1 MVKTYLSTRFSGG
14 AYRIIDGKLSNI
26 EIPSFGAQ
34 YDIMAFP
41 GDGAQV
47 VAVGRDASIYKSND
61 SGDNW
66 TVAVGDYTELDNK
79 TAFFEVWVVNNLVSY
94 VVGENGAVVK
104 SIDGGVTY
112 NQTTGN
118 LGIEGDLAVQS
129 VHFID
134 ELVGIIRVSNK
145 LNQETYALKTTD
157 GGDNW
162 SFLNTGSGYV
172 FDNTE
177 GAGTDLNKW
186 SYGGVHLS
194 EDESTLHVLTRTGLY
209 RSTDSGVNFTL
220 AVSFFST
227 GPYGQHLT
235 WINDNELWA
244 TGASTTL
251 WRTTDAGATWIEV
264 LSPGNP
270 SGSMQAAHFVNPT
283 FGYLAFNVGGNSR
296 YLVFTEDGGATE
308 ASTIPYG
315 SAVVT
320 AVWTVITNPCYE
332 LIDCAGLSEPIQT
345 GTDLSEHVGQVI
357 TLADETN
364 HEIKGCWLVTESED
378 CYDVVD
384 VAVYKCHDTCE
395 DCLPAPLPP
404 RIPCPRPVDPG
415 YDTGLCN
422 SEIVE
427 DVKCTYADLMYQKM
441 MSRRYR
447 IEYCCQSDEE
457 DAFIENEKISMLLM
471 TAEEPEFIE
480 CVRWNINCES
490 AAARVTIDYVDCFG
504 NRVNYISN
512 VGEAGL
518 CVAFCGSK
526 DFTPIAENIPYDY
539 PGAPVP
545 PPGLNGT
552 ITQLRD
558 CYPGDVFYSSAD
570 TIEPQA
576 CEQWCVDAKG
586 IGSGT
591 IEYTGCD
598 GVFATESF
606 DWLTLDPR
614 PSVCICIL
622 PGTDII
628 VKGDA
633 SYNLVEQDC
642 SC

>member
-47 VAVGRDASIYKSND
+47 VAVGRDASIHKSND

-66 TVAVGDYTELDNK
+66 TVAVGDYTELNNK
-79 TAFFEVWVVNNLVSY
+79 TAFFEVWVVNDLVSY

-194 EDESTLHVLTRTGLY
+194 KDESTLHVLTRTGLY

-227 GPYGQHLT
+227 GPYGLHLT

-244 TGASTTL
+244 TGESTTL
-251 WRTTDAGATWIEV
+251 WKTTDAGATWIEV

-308 ASTIPYG
+308 TSTIPYG

-404 RIPCPRPVDPG
+404 EVPCPRPVDPG
-415 YDTGLCN
+415 YDTGLCDTSVVEN
-422 SEIVE
+422 IKCTFSEI
-427 DVKCTYADLMYQKM
+427 MYQKM
-441 MSRRYR
+441 MSERFA
-447 IEYCCQSDEE
+447 INFCCGKEE
-457 DAFIENEKISMLLM
+457 DDAVIKNEKISMLLM

-480 CVRWNINCES
+480 CARWNIFIPANRAIANIIWE
-490 AAARVTIDYVDCFG
+490 DCFG
-504 NRVNYISN
+504 TRQSYELIM
-512 VGEAGL
+512 GEADE
-518 CVAFCGSK
+518 CVSFCGNAEV
-526 DFTPIAENIPYDY
+526 TPTVSLSPLC
-539 PGAPVP
+539 P
-545 PPGLNGT
+545 PPCPQPFPFNGRIQT
-552 ITQLRD
+552 LRE
-558 CYPGDVFYSSAD
+558 CLPGDVFYSTTGNAPEGQVS
-570 TIEPQA
+570 
-576 CEQWCVDAKG
+576 CEQWR
-586 IGSGT
+586 IGLKFPGGTGT
-591 IEYTGCD
+591 IEYTNCAGEPESLPFT
-598 GVFATESF
+598 GVVGDFF
-606 DWLTLDPR
+606 Y
-614 PSVCICIL
+614 VCIL
-622 PGTDII
+622 PGTPID
-628 VKGDA
+628 VTGKA
-633 SYNLVEQDC
+633 FYTLAKEDC
-642 SC
+642 GC